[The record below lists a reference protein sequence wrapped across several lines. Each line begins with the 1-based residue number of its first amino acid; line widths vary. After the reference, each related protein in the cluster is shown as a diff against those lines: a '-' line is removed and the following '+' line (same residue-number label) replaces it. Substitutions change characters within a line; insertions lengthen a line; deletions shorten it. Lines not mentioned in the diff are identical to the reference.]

1 MPMFDM
7 MTALRWAFVKRIEL
21 AVRMHKN
28 LARSYTESSILTVK
42 VISPFGICFLA
53 RHVEY

>member
-1 MPMFDM
+1 M